1 MMSTL
6 FSGPFQ
12 PFTIA
17 AMIMLGILALEIAS
31 LAFGHSLSG
40 TVDGLF
46 DHDLGAPHGD
56 APHDGVFATA
66 FDWLNPGRVPLLV
79 ILVIILAT
87 FAMAGLLLQGVL
99 AAILFPLP
107 GAIAAALVFP
117 FVFPMTRWSTRIVS
131 HVVPRDETYA
141 MAEQDFVGMTG
152 TITVGPA
159 RMGVVARARIVDAR
173 GNAHFPRVEP
183 FDAAETYP
191 EGTPI
196 LVVEVRSHVLA
207 VSRADARLQKSAE
220 QPQ

>member
-1 MMSTL
+1 MVSAL

-17 AMIMLGILALEIAS
+17 ALVMLGILALEIAS
-31 LAFGHSLSG
+31 LAMGNPLSG
-40 TVDGLF
+40 VVDGLF

-56 APHDGVFATA
+56 APSEGMWGTA

-79 ILVIILAT
+79 ILVIILAA
-87 FAMAGLLLQGVL
+87 FAVTGLVVQGVL

-107 GAIAAALVFP
+107 GAAAAALVFP
-117 FVFPMTRWSTRIVS
+117 FVFPMTRWSTRIVAS
-131 HVVPRDETYA
+131 VVPRDESYA
-141 MAEQDFVGMTG
+141 LADQDFVGMTG

-159 RMGVVARARIVDAR
+159 RQGVVARARIVDAR

-183 FDAAETYP
+183 FDAAETYA
-191 EGTPI
+191 EGASI
-196 LVVEVRSHVLA
+196 LVVEVRGHVLA
-207 VSRADARLQKSAE
+207 VSQADPRLQKSTD

>member
-1 MMSTL
+1 MIATL

-17 AMIMLGILALEIAS
+17 AVIMLGILALELAS
-31 LAFGHSLSG
+31 LAMGNPLSG
-40 TVDGLF
+40 VVDGLF

-56 APHDGVFATA
+56 APSEGVMATA

-79 ILVIILAT
+79 ILVIILAA
-87 FAMAGLLLQGVL
+87 FAMAGLLLQTVL
-99 AAILFPLP
+99 ATILFPLP
-107 GAIAAALVFP
+107 GAAAAALVFP

-131 HVVPRDETYA
+131 KVVPRDESYA
-141 MAEQDFVGMTG
+141 LAEQDFVGMTG
-152 TITVGPA
+152 VVTVGPA
-159 RMGVVARARIVDAR
+159 RAGVVARARIVDAR
-173 GNAHFPRVEP
+173 GNVHFPRVEP
-183 FDAAETYP
+183 FDVAETYP

-207 VSRADARLQKSAE
+207 VSRADARLQKSTE